1 MLRVAPGV
9 KVYLACQPVDMRRGF
24 DGLSADVARILA
36 ADPYSGAA
44 FVFRGKRGDYV
55 KILTWDGSGLC
66 LFAKRLEKGRFVW
79 PPIVEG
85 ALQLTAAQLAL
96 LLEGIDWRR
105 TVAPPQRAPTRRLS
119 ARSRHQN
126 QATPRDF
133 GCTGGVAVVGVVM
146 SPSTPD
152 SPRDPDDLRRLADD
166 LRRDVAWLRA
176 EVHAKALLIEKLRA
190 ELAVLR
196 RARYG
201 RKSEKLDAQVEQL
214 ELMIDELEE
223 GAAETLARSGV
234 AEPDAA
240 EATETGASSS
250 KKRKPSTRAPLPD
263 HLPAETIVHEAPCV
277 CPTCGG
283 DKFGRIGADER
294 EVLEYVPSHFKR
306 VVHVR
311 PKMSCRACETVVQAP
326 MPTLPIEKGR
336 PGPAL
341 LAHVVVSKFCDHLPL
356 HRQADIYARSGVE
369 IDRSVMAGWIGRL
382 AGLLEPLSESIE
394 RHVRAGLALHAD
406 DTPVPVLDPGRG
418 KTKTGRLWTAV
429 RDERPFGSTAPP
441 AAFYRYSP
449 DRKAEHAHA
458 LLAGCRG
465 FLHADGYAGFADLY
479 APDAKSGVPRLTEV
493 ACWAHARRK
502 IYDVHVETGSP
513 AAREALERIARLF
526 AVEADIRGRSP
537 PGRQEVR
544 QRRSAP
550 ILADLKAFLD
560 AALAKISGKS
570 SLAGAIRYATSRW
583 EALTRFVDDGRL
595 EMTNNAAERAIR
607 PLALGRKNYLFAGSD
622 DGGRRAAIMYTLIE
636 TARLNGVDPEA
647 WLVDVI
653 GRIADHPINRVD
665 ELLPWNWSPVPA
677 QAKAA

>member
-1 MLRVAPGV
+1 MV
-9 KVYLACQPVDMRRGF
+9 
-24 DGLSADVARILA
+24 RI
-36 ADPYSGAA
+36 
-44 FVFRGKRGDYV
+44 
-55 KILTWDGSGLC
+55 
-66 LFAKRLEKGRFVW
+66 
-79 PPIVEG
+79 
-85 ALQLTAAQLAL
+85 
-96 LLEGIDWRR
+96 
-105 TVAPPQRAPTRRLS
+105 
-119 ARSRHQN
+119 
-126 QATPRDF
+126 
-133 GCTGGVAVVGVVM
+133 VM
-146 SPSTPD
+146 SLSTPD

-166 LRRDVAWLRA
+166 LQRDVAWLRA

-190 ELAVLR
+190 QLAVLR

-214 ELMIDELEE
+214 ELLIDDIEA
-223 GAAETLARSGV
+223 GVAETLARAGV
-234 AEPDAA
+234 AESEQDAA
-240 EATETGASSS
+240 EASETGASSK
-250 KKRKPSTRAPLPD
+250 KKRKPSNRAPLPD
-263 HLPAETIVHEAPCV
+263 HLPAETVVHEAPCV
-277 CPTCGG
+277 CPICGG

-356 HRQADIYARSGVE
+356 YRQTDIYARSGVE

-382 AGLLEPLSESIE
+382 AGLPEPLSERIE

-418 KTKTGRLWTAV
+418 KTKTGRLWTVV
-429 RDERPFGSTAPP
+429 RDERPFGATTPP

-465 FLHADGYAGFADLY
+465 FLHADGYAGFGDLY
-479 APDAKSGVPRLTEV
+479 KPEPETGVPRLTEV

-502 IYDVHVETGSP
+502 IYDVFVETGSP

-537 PGRQEVR
+537 AERREVR

-550 ILADLKAFLD
+550 MLADLKAFLD
-560 AALAKISGKS
+560 ATLAKISGKS
-570 SLAGAIRYATSRW
+570 SLAVAIRYATSRW
-583 EALTRFVDDGRL
+583 VALTRFVDDGRL

-636 TARLNGVDPEA
+636 TARLNRVDPEA
-647 WLVDVI
+647 WLADVI
-653 GRIADHPINRVD
+653 ARIADHPTNRVD

-677 QAKAA
+677 LAKAKAA